1 VVKNKGGGTSTN
13 TNGVFTIDANEGDV
27 LIVSII
33 GFRTKEV
40 NVGSAHELNIS
51 LDEAVAELTTVVVGS
66 RSLRPRTNVE
76 SPVPVD
82 VISSK
87 DLLATGQIEPTQQ
100 IQFTAPSFVSNRQTV
115 ADGTDHIDPASLRG
129 LGPDQVGKWQTPL

>member
-1 VVKNKGGGTSTN
+1 M
-13 TNGVFTIDANEGDV
+13 
-27 LIVSII
+27 
-33 GFRTKEV
+33 
-40 NVGSAHELNIS
+40 
-51 LDEAVAELTTVVVGS
+51 VGS

-82 VISSK
+82 VISSN

-129 LGPDQVGKWQTPL
+129 LGPDQVLVLVNGKRRYNTALVNINGTVGKGSVED